1 MPYTVIDVG
10 WWSEQI
16 TPALPSGKTNH
27 ALLQNEGSRVIPGDG
42 NVPVA
47 FTSLP
52 DIGIYVAK
60 IIADPRTLNKK
71 VLACTDVLTMNQ
83 AYDIMDELSGE
94 KTVRQYVGFLPLC
107 LSDLFGNLTFL
118 F

>member
-1 MPYTVIDVG
+1 M
-10 WWSEQI
+10 
-16 TPALPSGKTNH
+16 
-27 ALLQNEGSRVIPGDG
+27 
-42 NVPVA
+42 A